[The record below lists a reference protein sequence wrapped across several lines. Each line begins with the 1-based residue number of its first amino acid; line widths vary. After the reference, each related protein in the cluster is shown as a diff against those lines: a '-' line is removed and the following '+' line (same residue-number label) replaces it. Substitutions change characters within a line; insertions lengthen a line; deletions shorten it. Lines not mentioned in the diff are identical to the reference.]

1 VETLLPKTKPP
12 SADPSSL
19 ARGRPGKFTQGS
31 TMRHVLVMAST
42 GAIGLLAVFFVDLA
56 NLFYISLLGQQELA
70 AAIGYAATIMFFT
83 ISVSIG
89 FAVAATAITARAF
102 GSRNPEDARRK
113 ATASLV
119 FAAVIGI
126 AITAGLY
133 PMLGTALSLLGA
145 SGRTYE
151 ISLGFMQIVVF
162 SLPLMGIGMCA
173 AGLLRAQGDARR
185 AMYVTL
191 VSGMSAAALDP
202 LFIFGLDLGI
212 NGAAI
217 STVIVRGLFVAVGF
231 HGLWFVHRMLAL
243 PSLRGLHENFRPFMA
258 IAAPAVLTQIA
269 TPIGNAYVTGTI
281 SRFGDDA
288 VAGWAIVG
296 RIMPLAFAGIFSLSG
311 AVGPI
316 IGQNFGAGLIPRV
329 HQTVA
334 DSLKAALVYVLAVWA
349 ILAVLQPSIVQIFGA
364 TGDAAELIRFF
375 CLFVAGSFAFNAA
388 LFVAISAF
396 NNLGFPLRSTLF
408 NWGRATAGVIPFVY
422 FGREWGPQGVLA
434 GWALGGVVFGT
445 LAVLV
450 CFRTLRHLSTREA
463 EGEGMVV
470 TPPPTAHS
478 PFTSGKGAMIGR
490 ISPD

>member
-1 VETLLPKTKPP
+1 LPEVKQPQ
-12 SADPSSL
+12 ADPL
-19 ARGRPGKFTQGS
+19 PRGRPGKFTQGS

-70 AAIGYAATIMFFT
+70 AAVGYAATIMFFT

-89 FAVAATAITARAF
+89 FAVAATAISAKAF
-102 GSRNPEDARRK
+102 GARELDDARSK
-113 ATASLV
+113 ATASLI
-119 FAAVIGI
+119 FAAVAGV

-133 PMLGTALSLLGA
+133 PVLGSALTLLGA
-145 SGRTYE
+145 VGRTYE
-151 ISLGFMQIVVF
+151 ISLEFMRIVIF
-162 SLPLMGIGMCA
+162 SLPLMGIGMSA

-191 VSGMSAAALDP
+191 VSGASAAVLDP
-202 LFIFGLDLGI
+202 LFIFGLDLGV

-217 STVIVRGLFVAVGF
+217 STVIVRCLFVAVGF
-231 HGLWFVHRMLAL
+231 HGLWFVHRSLAL
-243 PSLRGLHENFRPFMA
+243 PSLGGLRRNLRPFMA

-316 IGQNFGAGLIPRV
+316 IGQNFGAGLLPRV
-329 HQTVA
+329 NRTVT
-334 DSLKAALVYVLAVWA
+334 DSLKAGLVYVLAMWA
-349 ILAVLQPSIVQIFGA
+349 ILAGLNPWIVQIFGA
-364 TGDAAELIRFF
+364 TGDAAELVRFF
-375 CLFVAGSFAFNAA
+375 CLFVAGFFAFNAA

-396 NNLGFPLRSTLF
+396 NNLGYPLRSTFF

-422 FGREWGPQGVLA
+422 LGSAWGPRGVLA
-434 GWALGGVVFGT
+434 GWAFGGAIFGT
-445 LAVLV
+445 LAVIV
-450 CFRTLRHLSTREA
+450 CLRTLQTLTTRSTK
-463 EGEGMVV
+463 GEEMIVA
-470 TPPPTAHS
+470 PPPTAHS
-478 PFTSGKGAMIGR
+478 PFTSGKGAMVDR
-490 ISPD
+490 ISRD